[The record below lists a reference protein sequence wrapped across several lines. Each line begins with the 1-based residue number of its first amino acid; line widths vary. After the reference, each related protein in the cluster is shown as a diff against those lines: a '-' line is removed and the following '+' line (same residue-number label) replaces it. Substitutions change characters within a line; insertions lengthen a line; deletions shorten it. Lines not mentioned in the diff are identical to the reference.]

1 MGMDA
6 ETRELFEQATHAPR
20 ESDVFAGKL
29 PSDVSIPDVFG
40 GDETLHRRIERAQG
54 PRLLSRAGAVAG
66 AAGRFWTPAHSVIL
80 ANILVIGAVLTTLW
94 FRGPGA
100 RPTAGPEQST
110 GSTGLPQVQ
119 LSRTTAAVLDESISW
134 DVAQG
139 FLQAGDVTK
148 AYYVFE
154 KLHRNLTAAM
164 DTDEYLKDLLALQMA
179 VCLSQMEQ
187 PGPAGVLF
195 SQALQSRSPA
205 VRALANY
212 QRMFMEMR
220 ARHFDKARMRA
231 YKTLALLPTIQEAF
245 SANIEADC
253 HFIAVEALTK
263 QVLLLSNHEVM
274 LPGRLWSDSLR
285 PESLPAM
292 TQEELQAFLGRYTEA
307 LATAALVPRIVRN
320 PSVSVGSQW
329 SAAALDAPLE
339 EFLARWASQA
349 EQNIAWS
356 ADLKEMRTRPVTLY
370 LPAAAQQTV
379 PEIAAGSAG
388 LIVEFDTQGL
398 LIHNPDLYQDLGEH
412 KKRLCREA
420 ISVWRRFLL
429 RYRGDHRTPNAHYA
443 MGLLQENIDQP
454 AAALAEYKL
463 VYGQFAHS
471 SLAPYALLNSSRIKA
486 QLRDYRG
493 AQSDLTELLVQ
504 YPDCEVVDEASLFL
518 AEATLNAGLYD
529 EAVGMFRRVYNLNVR
544 PDSRCRA
551 AYGAGHCAFELGD
564 YESARS
570 WLIQA
575 IQLTQDPTDRR
586 LGPAYLMLGRAL
598 MQLNDY
604 GQAATA
610 FNQAMG
616 LSLGAEDFAEVT
628 LELVEVECRQ
638 GNYVTAYDMLQR
650 IPVERLPQYY
660 ASRVLVAKAR
670 LLREIGLVDT
680 AITLLRRKIEFF
692 ADAETRARMTLE
704 LARCQVA
711 RGDLRIAREDLVEVL
726 GRLREGP
733 LFDKGQ
739 LLLAEICVGLED
751 YAQTERICRGLLSR
765 TESAPAERQRAL
777 VLLGQAYEGLARPRD
792 AARAYA
798 GLVDTSGGTQP

>member
-6 ETRELFEQATHAPR
+6 ETRDLFEQATHAPR
-20 ESDVFAGKL
+20 ESDVFAGEL

-40 GDETLHRRIERAQG
+40 GDETLHRRIERTRG
-54 PRLLSRAGAVAG
+54 PGLLSQAGR
-66 AAGRFWTPAHSVIL
+66 AAGTAVRFWTPAHAVIL
-80 ANILVIGAVLTTLW
+80 INIVAIGVVLATLW
-94 FRGPGA
+94 FRGAGA
-100 RPTAGPEQST
+100 RPTAGPEQNT

-134 DVAQG
+134 DVAQR
-139 FLQAGDVTK
+139 FLQSGDVTK

-154 KLHRNLTAAM
+154 KLHRNLTAAAGA
-164 DTDEYLKDLLALQMA
+164 DEYLQDLLALQMA

-187 PGPAGVLF
+187 PGPAGMLF

-205 VRALANY
+205 VRAMANY
-212 QRMFMEMR
+212 ERMFMEMR
-220 ARHFDKARMRA
+220 ARHFGKARVRA
-231 YKTLALLPTIQEAF
+231 YKALALLPTIQEAF
-245 SANIEADC
+245 SANMEADC
-253 HFIAVEALTK
+253 YFIVAEALTK
-263 QVLLLSNHEVM
+263 QVLLLSNHEVT

-292 TQEELQAFLGRYTEA
+292 TQEELQAFLGRHTEA
-307 LATAALVPRIVRN
+307 LASAALVPRIVRN

-329 SAAALDAPLE
+329 SAVALDAPLE
-339 EFLARWASQA
+339 EFLARWATQA
-349 EQNIAWS
+349 EQNMAWS
-356 ADLKEMRTRPVTLY
+356 ADLKEMRTRPVTVH

-379 PEIAAGSAG
+379 PEMAAGSAG
-388 LIVEFDTQGL
+388 LIAEFDTNGL

-412 KKRLCREA
+412 KKRLSREA
-420 ISVWRRFLL
+420 ISAWRRFLL

-443 MGLLQENIDQP
+443 MGLLQESIDQHAP
-454 AAALAEYKL
+454 ALAEYKL
-463 VYGQFAHS
+463 VHGQFAHS

-518 AEATLNAGLYD
+518 AEATLKAGLYD
-529 EAVGMFRRVYNLNVR
+529 EAISMFRRVYNLNVR

-586 LGPAYLMLGRAL
+586 LGPAYLMLGKAL
-598 MQLNDY
+598 MQLKEYD
-604 GQAATA
+604 QAATA

-616 LSLGAEDFAEVT
+616 LSLGAEDFAEVI
-628 LELVEVECRQ
+628 LELVDVERLRD
-638 GNYVTAYDMLQR
+638 NYVAAYEMIER
-650 IPVERLPQYY
+650 IPVERLSQYY
-660 ASRVLVAKAR
+660 ASRVLAAKAR

-733 LFDKGQ
+733 LFDEGQ
-739 LLLAEICVGLED
+739 LLLAEICLGLED

-765 TESAPAERQRAL
+765 TEIAPAERQRAL
-777 VLLGQAYEGLARPRD
+777 VLLGQAYEGLARPQD

-798 GLVDTSGGTQP
+798 GLVDTSGGYQP